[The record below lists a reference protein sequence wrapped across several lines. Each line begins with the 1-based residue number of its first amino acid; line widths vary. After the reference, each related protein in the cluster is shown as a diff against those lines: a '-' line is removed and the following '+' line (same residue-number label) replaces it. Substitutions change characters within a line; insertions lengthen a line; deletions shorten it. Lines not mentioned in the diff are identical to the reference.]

1 MIGSLPE
8 RTRTY
13 QNYVFNSKHWALY
26 IPRPDDIV
34 ISTSYKSGTTWNQN
48 IVLQLLFLGQP
59 KPALSEVS
67 PWLDRRT
74 LLIEETIEKLNAQ
87 QHRRFMKSHL
97 PLDALPYYPQVKYIV
112 VGRDARDVFM
122 SFWNHYSNF
131 TDATYAGLNDPRGL
145 VGDPLPLCPQDI
157 HECWT
162 TWINR
167 GWFEWE
173 SEGYPHSG
181 NLYHTQ
187 SWWKFRHLDN
197 ILFVHF
203 NDLLANLTKEIRRI
217 ADYLEID
224 LSEEALST
232 IAQAV
237 SFSSVKQNA
246 AMMGPMPV
254 ESAQNIWKQG
264 LDTFFFKGTNGRWKE
279 VLTEA
284 ELVMYE
290 QAKTRVLT
298 ADCTAWLEQGRITLS

>member
-13 QNYVFNSKHWALY
+13 QNYVFNSQHWDLY

-34 ISTSYKSGTTWNQN
+34 ISTSYKSGTTWTQN
-48 IVLQLLFLGQP
+48 IVLQLIFLGQP
-59 KPALSEVS
+59 KPALSELS
-67 PWLDRRT
+67 PWLDHRT
-74 LLIEETIEKLNAQ
+74 SPIDEKIEKLNAQ

-131 TDATYAGLNDPRGL
+131 TDATYAGLNDPRGRI
-145 VGDPLPLCPQDI
+145 GPPMPPCPQDI

-162 TWINR
+162 NWINR

-187 SWWKFRHLDN
+187 CWWKFRHLDN

-203 NDLLANLTKEIRRI
+203 NDLLANLAEEIRRI
-217 ADYLEID
+217 AGYLEID

-237 SFSSVKQNA
+237 SFSSVKQSA

-254 ESAQNIWKQG
+254 ESAQNTWKQG

-290 QAKTRVLT
+290 QAKARVLT
-298 ADCTAWLEQGRITLS
+298 LGVAQK